1 MKKALIIFITL
12 IAVSAIYSQ
21 TRDFPGFGNDNIQ
34 ELVQWVAAQNSQTRD
49 FSFNFDASPYNLPD
63 SIDINDPETGIF
75 FEDEIWTKDFSRHID
90 NPENIPLSLSFYEPP
105 EHFNI
110 TQPDP
115 ENPFTLQFEPI
126 PENWHGSELLIIIAS
141 DVVSRTEV
149 MALIRINVTPVP
161 DPPVWAG
168 LPPNNT
174 FTTDEETSLQINF
187 QDYVTCIDAEPA
199 GFDLFIDPAPY
210 PVDVTQS
217 PTPTGYL
224 VTFTPQQDYNGT
236 AIFDV
241 TAVDTLSNAYSTVQI
256 QLEVLPVNDPPQI
269 VSYQPPSLVQDI
281 DQGASISFSV
291 EVQDVENDPL
301 SYTWTL
307 SGLDNGVPYSDVV
320 STSDSLDY
328 VFDLPGT
335 HTLDLVV
342 SDGTDSD
349 SLQWTM
355 NVSPWGPDLDPL
367 GGTYTNGVNVV
378 MSLAGIYAGAVIH
391 YTVDGSTPTQ
401 ASPVYTEPVEIPAIA
416 DEENVVNVQ
425 AFFVHPD
432 YPPSQ
437 ITSQTYVITGQVSD
451 PVLDPP
457 GGLYYTATE
466 VSMSCSNTGATIHY
480 TLDGSTPVPGNGQT
494 NVYDAPILIPAET
507 SMTLKALATRD
518 GWLDSNVVTQDY
530 QVTGTV
536 TIDSLTLTPPPLP
549 DGEFYLVE
557 PGEFITVAIDSLA
570 IDPID
575 ATLYY
580 TLDNSTPGPDNPSSF
595 VYTTGDQ
602 IPLDSPTWI
611 TFRAYLTD
619 WLPSETF
626 SHYYDVRTRTTIIP
640 FGNGTV
646 FDPAPG
652 YSTTAI
658 SVSISTQ
665 TNPAGAA
672 IYFTTDGSDP
682 IADPMYLYTDPISVS
697 ETTTI
702 KAIAQYPG
710 LYPSEIHTGSFTI
723 TGTVDAPTFD
733 PLPGSYE
740 NPVDLVISTALSE
753 TSIYYTLDGTEP
765 SDISPTSILYTGP
778 VALGVGEHYVKSRA
792 YRENWDPSPIS
803 EGAYNI
809 GILPA
814 PEFDLE
820 AGTYFEPIVVHL
832 SVPSVTDALIYYTTD
847 GSDPSVDSILYD
859 PDTGIPIGL
868 ETSLTIKAIAWKA
881 GWQNSPVASRS
892 YQVTGTVATPTF
904 DPDGGVYPN
913 ATDVTIATT
922 TPDAVIRYTLDGVD
936 PTEDYGTLYTDPVT
950 ISSSTTL
957 KARAFRTDWQTSD
970 VYGAVYTI
978 FGNVADPVF
987 TPGAGTYTS
996 PIDVYISVN
1005 PPDATVYY
1013 TMDGSVPSS
1022 DNGLVYTPGN
1032 PINISSDTLLRAI
1045 GIKTGW
1051 NPSAVVDAQY
1061 YITGTVSTPAFDP
1074 PSGQYAV
1081 PQSVTISAD
1090 PSEATIIYTLD
1101 GSEPSQ
1107 DNGTV
1112 YDGAIDVASNTVIK
1126 AFAYIAG
1133 WEDSQVATASY
1144 IINGPIG
1151 TPVINPPGG
1160 YYNSSQSVS
1169 ISVYPSNATIR
1180 YTLDGSIPSPDNGFT
1195 YVEPF
1200 VVDEYALVQAY
1211 AYLDNW
1217 LDSDMA
1223 SAEYFFV
1230 VGNPVLS
1237 LPSGIY
1243 ADAQELTITVPTP
1256 GASIRYTTD
1265 GSDPSPEAGTLYE
1278 APISIDQSMTVKAI
1292 AYRENWISS
1301 SIVSHTYVINGP
1313 VADPIFSVAGGDYYN
1328 VFSVGI
1334 STVPSNAT
1342 IYYTTD
1348 GTDPSQFNGT
1358 IYAGPVAID
1367 QNTVLKARAYL
1378 SNWLPSNVSMATYD
1392 LHASPVSF
1400 SPGGGTY
1407 TAAQNVSLQ
1416 SATANATISYT
1427 LDGSDP
1433 IPGVSPVFDPLSP
1446 IVVDQDLMIK
1456 AIASRANWHSSEIT
1470 SADYIIDIPLPTV
1483 ETPQIQPPG
1492 GIYEEP
1498 QTVTITTATPGATIV
1513 YTTDGSD
1520 PSLDN
1525 GEAYL
1530 GGFVVS
1536 DNVLIKARAY
1546 KDGYNPS
1553 QIASVQY
1560 IILIPVETVATP
1572 TFSPPAGI
1580 YDQAIQVS
1588 ISTLT
1593 PQATIRYTLDG
1604 TEPSE
1609 TIGEIYT
1616 GPINISETVTIKAIA
1631 YKTGMNT
1638 SLISNASYV
1647 IDIAIPEVAAPMF
1660 SHPSGTY
1667 YQAIDLAISTT
1678 TENASIRYTT
1688 DGSVPTPSYGIIYT
1702 DPINIPEDSSLFIQA
1717 IAYRDGWTP
1726 SPVVSASYTVTG
1738 TVTEVIFTPE
1748 GGIFAEPT
1756 PVVLTTP
1763 TLGAT
1768 IRYTTDGSTPTE
1780 DSSLYTTAIVVPLNS
1795 TMTISARAFKTGWLP
1810 SDVTQQTYTVTGQ
1823 VVIYPPVFS
1832 LPEGIYQT
1840 AQTVSINTST
1850 TPTGA
1855 TVRYTTDG
1863 STPTET
1869 SPVYSA
1875 PIMIPLNTTMTI
1887 KAVAFL
1893 DNWVPSIV
1901 YEATYTVTGQVILPD
1916 EVFTPPAGT
1925 YQSAQSITLDTN
1937 TTPSGAT
1944 LRYTLDDSEP
1954 TENSQAYTTPIN
1966 LPLNSTTTIK
1976 VKGFKTNWI
1985 PSETETAQYVI
1996 TGQVTFQTPVFSP
2009 PPGTYSTPQTVTV
2022 SETFPDDAV
2031 VYYTTDGS
2039 EPTATASVYTDPILI
2054 GENTT
2059 LKVKAFKTDWIASV
2073 THTGVYTITGQASIA
2088 SPVFAPD
2095 PGTYQT
2101 EQTVSINTQTVPDG
2115 AQIRYTM
2122 DGSDPNASST
2132 LYTTPIELELNN
2144 SYEIRA
2150 RAFATD
2156 WTPSEVYVAQ
2166 YTLTGE
2172 VEIPAPVFTPAP
2184 GIYTNDISV
2193 VLNTQTLPA
2202 GAILRYSLDGNDP
2215 DESYPQY
2222 TQPVQLE
2229 APADV
2234 TLKVRAY
2241 KDDWLPSQVY
2251 AAEYTLTGQMQLLPP
2266 YLDPPPGIYTTAQS
2280 VSPAG
2285 GTAPAGSIIR
2295 FTTDGSDPTQD
2306 SPVFDG
2312 PIEIGLNNVDFT
2324 IKIRAFKEN
2333 WIPSAV
2339 HTGVYTVTGQVQL
2352 ADDMFS
2358 PDPGTYTHAVDVSLD
2373 QPVMP
2378 DNATMRYTMD
2388 GSEPT
2393 TGSPAYSSPIA
2404 LPLNVVTTIKVKGFS
2419 ENWIPSETAT
2429 AVYSVTGTVA
2439 QPAFDPPG
2447 GTYGEALSVSITTS
2461 TEGAQIHYTLDGSE
2475 PTQDSELYTEPIAVA
2490 DYTQDLIITARAF
2503 KDDWESSPTG
2513 SATYSV
2519 LSSPVDVRAFTYAG
2533 YIRLLWNI
2541 PQSQRILEGFN
2552 VYRRAL
2558 SETEFVQINETLV
2571 NTQIDGN
2578 YYFDDYNIAMNE
2590 SYEYYVTAV
2599 YDGAESPPSVST
2611 VEYYQSQNLDISDA
2625 SCAYPN
2631 PAENSATLKIV
2642 LNRNDNV
2649 QIAIS
2654 IYDFSGKK
2662 IRTLTTPVTNSNLIE
2677 IPWDLKN
2684 YSGNRVG
2691 RGTYFAR
2698 VIANDSVNRS
2708 EYVIKIAVK

>member
-1 MKKALIIFITL
+1 MKKALVVFITL
-12 IAVSAIYSQ
+12 LAVVSIYAQNREFS
-21 TRDFPGFGNDNIQ
+21 GFAKDNIQ
-34 ELVQWVAAQNSQTRD
+34 ELVQWVAAQNSQTRN
-49 FSFNFDASPYNLPD
+49 FSFNFDPSPYNLPD
-63 SIDINDPETGIF
+63 SIDLADPGTGIF
-75 FEDEIWTKDFSRHID
+75 NEDEPWTKDFTRHID
-90 NPENIPLSLSFYEPP
+90 NPDSVSLSLSFYVAP
-105 EHFNI
+105 EHFI
-110 TQPDP
+110 VTQPDP
-115 ENPFTLQFEPI
+115 ENPLALQFEPI
-126 PENWHGSELLIIIAS
+126 PENWHGSEILILVAS
-141 DVVSRTEV
+141 DGVTRTEA

-161 DPPVWAG
+161 DPPLWAG

-174 FTTDEETSLQINF
+174 FTTDEETSLQVNF
-187 QDYVTCIDAEPA
+187 QDYVSCIDGEPA

-269 VSYQPPSLVQDI
+269 VSHQPPSLVQDI

-291 EVQDVENDPL
+291 EVQDVENDTL
-301 SYTWTL
+301 AYTWTL

-320 STSDSLDY
+320 STSDSLDH
-328 VFDLPGT
+328 VFNLPGT

-342 SDGTDSD
+342 SDGTDLD

-355 NVSPWGPDLDPL
+355 NVSPGGPDFDPL

-378 MSLAGIYAGAVIH
+378 MSLAALYAGAVIH

-401 ASPVYTEPVEIPAIA
+401 ASPVYSEPVGIPAIA
-416 DEENVVNVQ
+416 DEENVVTLQ
-425 AFFVHPD
+425 AYFIHPD

-457 GGLYYTATE
+457 GGLYYTPTE
-466 VSMSCSNTGATIHY
+466 VSMSCGNADATIHY
-480 TLDGSTPVPGNGQT
+480 TVDGSTPVPGYGQT
-494 NVYDAPILIPAET
+494 IVYSAPILIPAET
-507 SMTLKALATRD
+507 SMTLKALAVRD

-530 QVTGTV
+530 QVTGSV
-536 TIDSLTLTPPPLP
+536 TIDSLSLTPPPLP

-557 PGEFITVAIDSLA
+557 PGEFINVAIDALA
-570 IDPID
+570 IDP
-575 ATLYY
+575 AGAALYY
-580 TLDNSTPGPDNPSSF
+580 TLDNSTPGPDNPGSF
-595 VYTTGDQ
+595 VYTSGDQ

-611 TFRAYLTD
+611 TFRAYLTG
-619 WLPSETF
+619 WLPSETHSF
-626 SHYYDVRTRTTIIP
+626 YYDVRTRTTIIP

-665 TNPAGAA
+665 TNPAGASV
-672 IYFTTDGSDP
+672 YYTTDGSDP
-682 IADPMYLYTDPISVS
+682 IADPMYLYTDPIPVS
-697 ETTTI
+697 ETTTF

-723 TGTVDAPTFD
+723 TGTVDAPAFD
-733 PLPGSYE
+733 PVPGSYE

-753 TSIYYTLDGTEP
+753 TSIYYTLDGSEP
-765 SDISPTSILYTGP
+765 TDASPTSILYTGP

-792 YRENWDPSPIS
+792 YKENWDPSPVT

-809 GILPA
+809 GILPV
-814 PEFDLE
+814 PEFDLD
-820 AGTYFEPIVVHL
+820 GGIYFEPIVVHL
-832 SVPSVTDALIYYTTD
+832 SVPSVPDALIYYTTD

-859 PDTGIPIGL
+859 PDSGIPIGL
-868 ETSLTIKAIAWKA
+868 QTSVTIKAIAWKA
-881 GWQNSPVASRS
+881 GWQNSPVAARS

-913 ATDVTIATT
+913 PIDVTISTP

-936 PTEDYGTLYTDPVT
+936 PTGDYGTPYTGPVT
-950 ISSSTTL
+950 ISSSATL
-957 KARAFRTDWQTSD
+957 KARAFRTDWQPSG

-1013 TMDGSVPSS
+1013 TTDGSIPGS

-1051 NPSAVVDAQY
+1051 NPSDVVDAQY

-1090 PSEATIIYTLD
+1090 PAEATLIYTLD
-1101 GSEPSQ
+1101 GSEPAQ

-1112 YDGAIDVASNTVIK
+1112 YAGAIEVASNTVIK
-1126 AFAYIAG
+1126 AFAYLAG

-1144 IINGPIG
+1144 IINGPVG

-1160 YYNSSQSVS
+1160 YYNSGQNIS

-1180 YTLDGSIPSPDNGFT
+1180 YTLDGSIPSLDNGLT
-1195 YVEPF
+1195 YVGPF

-1217 LDSDMA
+1217 LDSDLA

-1230 VGNPVLS
+1230 VGNPVMS
-1237 LPSGIY
+1237 VPSGIY

-1265 GSDPSPEAGTLYE
+1265 GSDPSPETGTLYE
-1278 APISIDQSMTVKAI
+1278 APITIDQSLTVKAI

-1313 VADPIFSVAGGDYYN
+1313 VADPIFTVVGGDYYN
-1328 VFSVGI
+1328 PFSVGI

-1348 GTDPSQFNGT
+1348 GTDPTEFNGT
-1358 IYAGPVAID
+1358 IYAGPVSID

-1378 SNWLPSNVSMATYD
+1378 TNWLPSNVSTAVYD
-1392 LHASPVSF
+1392 LYARPVSF

-1416 SATANATISYT
+1416 TATANATISYT

-1433 IPGVSPVFDPLSP
+1433 IPGVSPVFDPLIP

-1456 AIASRANWHSSEIT
+1456 AIASRANWHPSEIT

-1483 ETPQIQPPG
+1483 ETPQIQPQG

-1525 GEAYL
+1525 GQIYM
-1530 GGFVVS
+1530 GGFVIS
-1536 DNVLIKARAY
+1536 DNVLIKARAF

-1593 PQATIRYTLDG
+1593 PEATIRFTLDG
-1604 TEPSE
+1604 TEPTE

-1616 GPINISETVTIKAIA
+1616 GPINITETVTIKAIA
-1631 YKTGMNT
+1631 YKMGMNT

-1647 IDIAIPEVAAPMF
+1647 IDITIPEVAAPMF

-1667 YQAIDLAISTT
+1667 YQAINLAISTT

-1688 DGSVPTPSYGIIYT
+1688 DGSIPTPSYGTIYT

-1738 TVTEVIFTPE
+1738 TVAEVIFTPV

-1810 SDVTQQTYTVTGQ
+1810 SNVTQQTYTVTGQ
-1823 VVIYPPVFS
+1823 VVIDPPVFS
-1832 LPEGIYQT
+1832 LPEGIYQS
-1840 AQTVSINTST
+1840 AQTVSISTAT
-1850 TPTGA
+1850 TPAGA

-1875 PIMIPLNTTMTI
+1875 PISLPLNTIMTI
-1887 KAVAFL
+1887 KTVAFL

-1901 YEATYTVTGQVILPD
+1901 YSATYTITGQVILPD

-1925 YQSAQSITLDTN
+1925 YQSAQIITLDTN

-1944 LRYTLDDSEP
+1944 LRYTLDGSEP
-1954 TENSQAYTTPIN
+1954 TENSAAYTAPIP
-1966 LPLNSTTTIK
+1966 LPLNSTTTIS

-1996 TGQVTFQTPVFSP
+1996 TGQIVFQTPVFLP
-2009 PPGTYSTPQTVTV
+2009 PPDTYNAPQTVTV
-2022 SETFPDDAV
+2022 AETFPDDAM

-2039 EPTATASVYTDPILI
+2039 EPTATSSVYTDPILI
-2054 GENTT
+2054 EEDTT

-2088 SPVFAPD
+2088 SPVFNPE

-2101 EQTVSINTQTVPDG
+2101 EQAVSINTQTVPAG

-2122 DGSDPNASST
+2122 DGSDPDASST
-2132 LYTTPIELELNN
+2132 LYTTPLELELNN

-2156 WTPSEVYVAQ
+2156 WIPSEVYIAQ
-2166 YTLTGE
+2166 YTITGS
-2172 VEIPAPVFTPAP
+2172 VEIPEPVFSPAP
-2184 GIYTNDISV
+2184 GIYTTDISV
-2193 VLNTQTLPA
+2193 VLNTQTVPA
-2202 GAILRYSLDGNDP
+2202 GATLRYTLMGVEP
-2215 DESYPQY
+2215 DETSPQY
-2222 TQPVQLE
+2222 TGPIQLY
-2229 APADV
+2229 AHSDNI
-2234 TLKVRAY
+2234 LKVKAF
-2241 KDDWLPSQVY
+2241 KDDWIPSQTY
-2251 AAEYTLTGQMQLLPP
+2251 TAEYTLTGQMQLMPP
-2266 YLDPPPGIYTTAQS
+2266 FLDPPPGVYSEPVS
-2280 VSPAG
+2280 VSSVG
-2285 GTAPAGSIIR
+2285 GTNPTGGTIR
-2295 FTTDGSDPTQD
+2295 YTTDGSDPTQD
-2306 SPVFDG
+2306 SPIFDS

-2324 IKIRAFKEN
+2324 IKFRAFKEN
-2333 WIPSAV
+2333 WIPSPV

-2358 PDPGTYTHAVDVSLD
+2358 PGPGNYTSVIDVSLA
-2373 QPVMP
+2373 PAIMP
-2378 DNATMRYTMD
+2378 DNATLRYTVD

-2393 TGSPAYSSPIA
+2393 TGSAAYVSPIS
-2404 LPLNVVTTIKVKGFS
+2404 LPANTVTTLKVKGFS
-2419 ENWIPSETAT
+2419 DNWIPSETAT
-2429 AVYSVTGTVA
+2429 AVYSITGTVA

-2447 GTYGEALSVSITTS
+2447 GTYGAALSVSITTS
-2461 TEGAQIHYTLDGSE
+2461 TEEAQIHYTLDGSE

-2503 KDDWESSPTG
+2503 KDEWEPSPAA

-2541 PQSQRILEGFN
+2541 PQRQRNLEGFN

-2558 SETEFVQINETLV
+2558 SETEFVQMNTSLV

-2611 VEYYQSQNLDISDA
+2611 VEYYQSQDLDISDA

-2631 PAENSATLKIV
+2631 PAEESTTLKIV
-2642 LNRNDNV
+2642 LNRNENV
-2649 QIAIS
+2649 QVTVS

-2662 IRTLTTPVTNSNLIE
+2662 IRTLTTQLTNSNLIE
-2677 IPWDLKN
+2677 VAWDLKN
-2684 YSGNRVG
+2684 LSGNRVG

-2698 VIANDSVNRS
+2698 VIANDGINRS
-2708 EYVIKIAVK
+2708 EHVIKIAVK